1 MTDKLEEWLDRT
13 LRELPPRAAPG
24 TLEARVLGEIRRRA
38 AQPWWQRG
46 FAHWPSFA
54 RVAFVVMGIVVT
66 AFCSLGSLHAPNL
79 GSVLPLAQA
88 MRLVSVASALAAV
101 PTHLVSPLWL
111 TAALAAGAL
120 LYIMLFG
127 LGAVAY
133 RTLYFKPLR
142 GG

>member
-1 MTDKLEEWLDRT
+1 
-13 LRELPPRAAPG
+13 
-24 TLEARVLGEIRRRA
+24 
-38 AQPWWQRG
+38 
-46 FAHWPSFA
+46 
-54 RVAFVVMGIVVT
+54 VAFVVMGIVVT

-120 LYIMLFG
+120 LYVMLFG